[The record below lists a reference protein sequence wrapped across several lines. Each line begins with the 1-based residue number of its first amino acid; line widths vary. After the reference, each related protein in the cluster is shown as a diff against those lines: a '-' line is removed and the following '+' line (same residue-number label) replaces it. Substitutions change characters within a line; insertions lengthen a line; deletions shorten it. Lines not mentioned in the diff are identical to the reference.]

1 MNCSDVVSRFT
12 AYLDGEASSED
23 VAAIESHLEGCG
35 ACVRYKVVLEH
46 GAKILRSLPEP
57 EVSEDFTP
65 RLQHRLYH
73 VDDERALS
81 AHATSGASALTVLG
95 IAVLLSAV
103 AWSPTLL
110 GGVPVVELSPI
121 VVDSQPERRGN
132 VPGMFSTTSDRD
144 VGEGL
149 WANTLLYDY
158 SPLSQRYAPSRARAR
173 RSESLGR

>member
-1 MNCSDVVSRFT
+1 MNCSEVVSRFT
-12 AYLDGEASSED
+12 AYLDGDASPGD
-23 VAAIESHLEGCG
+23 VAAIERHLEGCG
-35 ACVRYKVVLEH
+35 DCVRYKVVLEH

-57 EVSEDFTP
+57 DVPEDFSP

-73 VDDERALS
+73 VDDEYALS

-95 IAVLLSAV
+95 IAILLSAV
-103 AWSPTLL
+103 AWSQTLV
-110 GGVPVVELSPI
+110 GGMPVVELAPI
-121 VVDSQPERRGN
+121 VVDQEPQRRGN

-158 SPLSQRYAPSRARAR
+158 SPLSQRYGPSRVRAR
-173 RSESLGR
+173 RAESLGR